1 MLKILEFRA
10 RTPRWVIV
18 VLDLFISLFALT
30 LAYLIRFDLKAD
42 ANTIEN
48 EWNVLSKSLFLFFA
62 LKFIVFYIFKIHKG
76 LVRHTS
82 TEDLKR
88 IIHLLFVSFNQT
100 FQLFDVEDKI
110 KVSDLEDVLLHNWSI
125 ILKNYLKK
133 NGRN

>member
-48 EWNVLSKSLFLFFA
+48 EWNVL
-62 LKFIVFYIFKIHKG
+62 
-76 LVRHTS
+76 
-82 TEDLKR
+82 
-88 IIHLLFVSFNQT
+88 
-100 FQLFDVEDKI
+100 
-110 KVSDLEDVLLHNWSI
+110 
-125 ILKNYLKK
+125 
-133 NGRN
+133 

>member
-62 LKFIVFYIFKIHKG
+62 LKFIVFYLFKKRFHILFYSLSTLFNLFRWYYLIPFLVYAFKIYLNSFTHF
-76 LVRHTS
+76 S
-82 TEDLKR
+82 FC
-88 IIHLLFVSFNQT
+88 LLNNLIANNIFS
-100 FQLFDVEDKI
+100 
-110 KVSDLEDVLLHNWSI
+110 
-125 ILKNYLKK
+125 
-133 NGRN
+133 